1 MDNYGYQTTC
11 CECNTRHMLRLS
23 EIATSKIQ
31 SRGAPKQ
38 GMRSAVSPL
47 AIESKFGPQCPNRVA
62 QRNSVRTDPGAQV
75 RPKHPPCT
83 KRRFAVRIV
92 AWHGALG
99 QIAVSCTGGP

>member
-62 QRNSVRTDPGAQV
+62 QRNSVTADPGAQV
-75 RPKHPPCT
+75 RPKPPPCA
-83 KRRFAVRIV
+83 KRRFAVRNAV
-92 AWHGALG
+92 CHCSLG
-99 QIAVSCTGGP
+99 QIAVSHTGCP